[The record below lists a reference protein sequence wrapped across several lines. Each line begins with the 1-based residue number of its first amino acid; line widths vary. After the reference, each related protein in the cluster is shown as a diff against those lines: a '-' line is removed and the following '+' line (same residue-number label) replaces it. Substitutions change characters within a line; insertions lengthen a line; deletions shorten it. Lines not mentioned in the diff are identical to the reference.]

1 MKRFARYAMALALMA
16 AIPTRRW
23 PKSLSD
29 NNPKTGGYGAQ
40 NLYLQNVVPVTLT
53 INPACTTLDTSNAIS
68 FGSTQPTT
76 ATPLQ
81 APFLVS
87 WNCSQGVNPR
97 LYFQSTNG
105 LAAGAPGCLM
115 TNGSNQISTRS
126 SIRRTAPAARTTA
139 RAPASTPTCSTAT
152 SATGSGAAAYWAQVP
167 QLISNNGFTY
177 PATGNYSDNLNVYLE
192 F

>member
-1 MKRFARYAMALALMA
+1 MNRFARYAVALVLMT
-16 AIPTRRW
+16 AIPAGAMAQV
-23 PKSLSD
+23 LSD
-29 NNPKTGGYGAQ
+29 NTPKTGGYGAQ

-115 TNGSNQISTRS
+115 TNGANQISYTVVDQ
-126 SIRRTAPAARTTA
+126 ADGAGGPNYCQGAGFN
-139 RAPASTPTCSTAT
+139 PNLLDGHVG
-152 SATGSGAAAYWAQVP
+152 TGSGAAAYWAQVP
-167 QLISNNGFTY
+167 QLISNSGFTY
-177 PATGNYSDNLNVYLE
+177 PATGNYSDNLNIYLE